1 LTATTDSLGLTP
13 EHVEFLETQA
23 HAIVATIQPDGT
35 PQLTPNWYWW
45 DGERIWISTL
55 DWTVKVK
62 NLKRDPRITLCIDAG
77 KRRANYVQVFGTA
90 EVIEGDVKD
99 TTLDL
104 IRKYEPTEEES
115 QRHWEEIKQDRVLIA
130 VTPTRMQWRYE

>member
-1 LTATTDSLGLTP
+1 MTTDVDPLGLTP
-13 EHVEFLETQA
+13 RHETFLRTQV

-45 DGERIWISTL
+45 DGEHFWISTL
-55 DWTVKVK
+55 DWTVKVR

-77 KRRANYVQVFGTA
+77 QRRENYVQVFGTA
-90 EVIEGDVKD
+90 EVIEGDVRE

-104 IRKYEPTEEES
+104 IRKYEPTEAAS
-115 QRHWEEIKQDRVLIA
+115 LQHWEDIKPDRVLIA
-130 VTPTRMQWRYE
+130 VRPARMQWRYD